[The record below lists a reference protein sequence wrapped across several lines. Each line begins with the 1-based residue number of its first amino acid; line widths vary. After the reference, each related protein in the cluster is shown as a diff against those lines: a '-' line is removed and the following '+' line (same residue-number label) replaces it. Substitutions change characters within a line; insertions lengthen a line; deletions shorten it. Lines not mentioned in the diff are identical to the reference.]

1 MAVYAKT
8 TAACA
13 VLPLGPT
20 GAQVTVETKDAVGTE
35 CSIFWSLQLGLVALL
50 QVVWSDVGKL
60 FKWNQ

>member
-1 MAVYAKT
+1 MAVYVKN

-20 GAQVTVETKDAVGTE
+20 GAQVTLRPKMLLSRNAR
-35 CSIFWSLQLGLVALL
+35 FFGLVALL